1 MTGHYEYA
9 PYIWPMLASPALLLV
24 PAAYAWRHRSAPGA
38 LPFVTLVLTMVPW
51 ALGAALEIAA
61 LEPATKIFWLEFQGV
76 WQLPAATAAL
86 WFALEYADLG
96 RWLTRRTVALLA
108 VPPLVVLVLVL
119 GGATRPLL
127 CSSYALETRVRCILG
142 PAGWVLVAYGFA
154 LALAGSLVFL
164 WLLLRSPMHR
174 WPAAL
179 CLCGHVAVRVGF
191 LLDTSDANPVAPMDA
206 TVLASTV
213 AALTYALAL
222 FGFRMFELI
231 PVARWTLIE
240 QMREGVLVLDS
251 AQRIV
256 DLNPAAVGILGTPAE
271 RARGRPARDL
281 LPSLP
286 DESAWPAG
294 PGASPAEISLGPAGA
309 PRHYELASVRPAAPE
324 RVPDRLPD
332 RVARRDRAEAGTG
345 APGRARSGPW
355 RPSRSGTG
363 VARELH
369 DSLGQVLG
377 YAKMQAQA
385 ARGLLARGRS
395 GSRPTST
402 SPSSSRWPRTPTPTC
417 ASTSSAHGRGGWRR
431 WSSCRPWRSYLRRFR
446 ATYGIAATLEASTEL
461 AGRALEPMVGA
472 QLLRIIQETLTNVR
486 KHARARAVR
495 ISLSLSDGQAQAIV
509 QDDGQGFLP
518 AQLEAAEANTF
529 GLRFMRERAHG
540 VGGTVEV
547 RSVPH
552 EGTRVVIT
560 VPLQGRAS

>member
-1 MTGHYEYA
+1 MTGHYEYT
-9 PYIWPMLASPALLLV
+9 PYVWPMLASPALLLV
-24 PAAYAWRHRSAPGA
+24 LGGYAWRHRSAPGA
-38 LPFVTLVLTMVPW
+38 RPFVALVLSIVPW
-51 ALGAALEIAA
+51 AIGAAFELAA
-61 LEPATKIFWLEFQGV
+61 LDPATKIRWYMFQGV

-96 RWLTRRTVALLA
+96 RWLNRRTAAVLAAPPAVAL
-108 VPPLVVLVLVL
+108 VLMPTS
-119 GGATRPLL
+119 AHHDLL
-127 CSSYALETRVRCILG
+127 CSAFTTHGDVRCLVNH
-142 PAGWVLVAYGFA
+142 AGWVLLGYGLA
-154 LALAGSLVFL
+154 LALASSLVFL
-164 WLLLRSPMHR
+164 WLFVRSPLHR

-179 CLCGHVAVRVGF
+179 CLCGHLVTRVGYLF
-191 LLDTSDANPVAPMDA
+191 DSVWENPVAPMHA
-206 TVLASTV
+206 AVLGSTFTAAMFAV
-213 AALTYALAL
+213 ALVH
-222 FGFRMFELI
+222 FRMFELV

-256 DLNPAAVGILGTPAE
+256 DLNPAAERILGVPGEHA
-271 RARGRPARDL
+271 RARAAHEL
-281 LPSLP
+281 LPRLP
-286 DESAWPAG
+286 DQALR
-294 PGASPAEISLGPAGA
+294 PGEQRTVQPEISLGPAGA
-309 PRHYELASVRPAAPE
+309 ARQYAVERSALQHRGAFGLGYLIVLHDVTEQKQAQARLVEHERALATFE
-324 RVPDRLPD
+324 E
-332 RVARRDRAEAGTG
+332 RDR
-345 APGRARSGPW
+345 
-355 RPSRSGTG
+355 

-385 ARGLLARGRS
+385 ARGLLARQEWTQADEHLAQLVAVAQDAHADVREYILGARA
-395 GSRPTST
+395 GGAAETEFL
-402 SPSSSRWPRTPTPTC
+402 PSLED
-417 ASTSSAHGRGGWRR
+417 
-431 WSSCRPWRSYLRRFR
+431 YLRRFR
-446 ATYGIAATLEASTEL
+446 ATYGIAATLEASAAL

-495 ISLSLSDGQAQAIV
+495 ISLTLSDGQARAVV

-518 AQLEAAEANTF
+518 AQFEATEANTF

>member
-1 MTGHYEYA
+1 MTGHYEYT

-119 GGATRPLL
+119 CGATRPLL
-127 CSSYALETRVRCILG
+127 CSSYALETQVRCILG

-271 RARGRPARDL
+271 RARGRTARDL

-294 PGASPAEISLGPAGA
+294 PGAAPAEISLGPAGA
-309 PRHYELASVRPAAPE
+309 PRHYELHLSALQHRSGFRIGYLIVLHDVTEQKQAQARLVEHE
-324 RVPDRLPD
+324 RAL
-332 RVARRDRAEAGTG
+332 ATFEERDR
-345 APGRARSGPW
+345 
-355 RPSRSGTG
+355 

-385 ARGLLARGRS
+385 ARGLLARQEWQQADQHLTQLVAVAQDAHADVREYILGARA
-395 GSRPTST
+395 GGVAEMEFL
-402 SPSSSRWPRTPTPTC
+402 PSLE
-417 ASTSSAHGRGGWRR
+417 G
-431 WSSCRPWRSYLRRFR
+431 YLRRFR

-495 ISLSLSDGQAQAIV
+495 ISLSLSDGQAQAVV

-518 AQLEAAEANTF
+518 AQFEAAEANTF